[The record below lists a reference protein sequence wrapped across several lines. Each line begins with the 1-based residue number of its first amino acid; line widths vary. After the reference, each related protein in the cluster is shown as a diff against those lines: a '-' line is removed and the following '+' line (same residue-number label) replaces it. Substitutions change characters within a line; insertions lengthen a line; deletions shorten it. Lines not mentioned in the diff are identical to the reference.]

1 MIALLDQ
8 RDPRIAE
15 QIYHLQQASYAVE
28 RDLIEYLDFPPLA
41 VTAQEIQAEPDTF
54 LGYWEDGYLA
64 GVLSFTLTPA
74 LLDIGRLIVH
84 PLYFRRGIAGQ
95 LLQMVEN
102 YAKAPI
108 RITVSTAEKNL
119 PAVRLYQKHG
129 YHLTERTV
137 LPDGLVLVRFFK
149 SVCG

>member
-8 RDPRIAE
+8 RDPLIAE

-28 RDLIEYLDFPPLA
+28 RDLIEYPDFPPLA
-41 VTAQEIQAEPDTF
+41 VTAQEIQDEPDTF
-54 LGYWEDGYLA
+54 LGYAINERLA

-84 PLYFRRGIAGQ
+84 PHYFRRGIAGQ
-95 LLQMVEN
+95 LLQAVED
-102 YAKAPI
+102 YANASI

-119 PAVRLYQKHG
+119 PAVRLYQKHE

-137 LPDGLVLVRFFK
+137 LRDGLALVRFFK
-149 SVCG
+149 SVGW

>member
-8 RDPRIAE
+8 RDPLIAE

-28 RDLIEYLDFPPLA
+28 RDLIEYPDFPPLA
-41 VTAQEIQAEPDTF
+41 VTAQEIQEEPDTF
-54 LGYWEDGYLA
+54 LGYSLDDRLVGA
-64 GVLSFTLTPA
+64 LSFGLMPA

-84 PLYFRRGIAGQ
+84 PHYFRRGIAGQ
-95 LLQMVEN
+95 LLQAVEN
-102 YAKAPI
+102 YTNDPI

-149 SVCG
+149 SVGG